1 MQFEFST
8 ATKIIYGSGS
18 LFKLSRFV
26 KDYADNYLL
35 VCGGSSL
42 ENTGVLG
49 RIEKQLRDEGIEYHY
64 YRGVTKEP
72 DIDIIEKGV
81 NIGKKYNCNGVIAV
95 GGGSVIDTGKAI
107 AGLITNEGH
116 ILDYLEGVGEGRS
129 LLNDGA
135 PFIAIPTT
143 AGTGAEVTKNAVISS
158 ETMHFKKSF
167 RSEKLLARLAI
178 VDPLLTLSLPPYQ
191 TAISGMDALT
201 QLIESYIS
209 KKSNRVTD
217 MIAKEGIRLAGG
229 ALKKAYDD
237 GANIE
242 AREDMA
248 LASLLSGVCLA
259 NSGLGAAHGI
269 ASALGSYYPIRHG
282 MACAILLPHVMRVN
296 LVSRE
301 DKISDIGSILTGR
314 AFEDTR
320 EGAQAAIDYIEKLNK
335 HMKIPSDFKAYNIDQ
350 KMLPILAKASRGN
363 SMNGNPVY
371 LSNEDIISLLEEI
384 T

>member
-1 MQFEFST
+1 
-8 ATKIIYGSGS
+8 
-18 LFKLSRFV
+18 
-26 KDYADNYLL
+26 
-35 VCGGSSL
+35 
-42 ENTGVLG
+42 
-49 RIEKQLRDEGIEYHY
+49 
-64 YRGVTKEP
+64 
-72 DIDIIEKGV
+72 
-81 NIGKKYNCNGVIAV
+81 
-95 GGGSVIDTGKAI
+95 
-107 AGLITNEGH
+107 
-116 ILDYLEGVGEGRS
+116 
-129 LLNDGA
+129 
-135 PFIAIPTT
+135 
-143 AGTGAEVTKNAVISS
+143 
-158 ETMHFKKSF
+158 
-167 RSEKLLARLAI
+167 
-178 VDPLLTLSLPPYQ
+178 
-191 TAISGMDALT
+191 MDALT

-350 KMLPILAKASRGN
+350 RC
-363 SMNGNPVY
+363 Y
-371 LSNEDIISLLEEI
+371 LY
-384 T
+384 